1 MTALHPPHGVEEL
14 CAAGAEVYERALDE
28 GNIPAAQAQ
37 AAPCLLDMGLLH
49 PAVDDLTRL
58 EPVSPTLALHR
69 MLRRSA
75 RRIADEREREQRL
88 AETFE
93 KLVRTDADLAVA
105 GTPAITLLSGKTQIN
120 QAITDAMAEATVEIR
135 AIQPNT
141 NLHGTIAETARAV
154 SVLRDQT
161 ALDRGCRIRT
171 LYQHTMR
178 SAPSLRALYER
189 LHGDTS
195 CRTLD
200 EVTDR
205 LIAIDHTV
213 AFIPASDDNSLA
225 VEVRHPAVVKYLTTA
240 FDRLWRLATPLYPE
254 PAKEHPATD
263 AVTLRQRAIAGLL
276 IEGHT
281 DAVIADRL
289 GMNVRTAREHIAK
302 LAATLGSD
310 SRAQLGYLIAQSG
323 ILDEDGGTR

>member
-1 MTALHPPHGVEEL
+1 MTAPHEPHGTEEL
-14 CAAGAEVYERALDE
+14 CASGAELYKQALDR
-28 GNIPAAQAQ
+28 GKVPAAQAQ

-93 KLVRTDADLAVA
+93 KLVRTDADLAVV
-105 GTPAITLLSGKTQIN
+105 GTPGITLLSGKTQIN
-120 QAITDAMAEATVEIR
+120 QAITDAVEEATVEIL
-135 AIQPNT
+135 AVQPNM
-141 NLHGTIAETARAV
+141 NLHGTAAETARAV
-154 SVLRDQT
+154 SVLRDQA

-178 SAPSLRALYER
+178 SAPSIRALYER

-205 LIAIDHTV
+205 LIVVDRTI

-225 VEVRHPAVVKYLTTA
+225 AEVRHPAVVKYLTTA

-254 PAKEHPATD
+254 PARDHPASDT
-263 AVTLRQRAIAGLL
+263 VTLRQRAIAGLL
-276 IEGHT
+276 VEGHT

-289 GMNVRTAREHIAK
+289 GLNIRTAREHIAK

-323 ILDEDGGTR
+323 ILDREQ